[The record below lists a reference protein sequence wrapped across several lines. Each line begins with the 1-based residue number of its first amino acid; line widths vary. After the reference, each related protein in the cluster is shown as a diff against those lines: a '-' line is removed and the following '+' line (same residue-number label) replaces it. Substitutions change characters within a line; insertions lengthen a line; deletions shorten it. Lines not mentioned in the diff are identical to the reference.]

1 MTSITTTDHPPGT
14 IRAAP
19 FRATLA
25 SEWTKMWTLPF
36 TRRMLL
42 FAVVISAAA
51 AAVFTL
57 TTAVTEGTAL
67 ADMAPID
74 AAGAGLLGADLA
86 VLVLAILAASNVASE
101 YTTGM
106 IRVTLTTTPRRW
118 RPLAAKATALT
129 GTALAGGA
137 FATLAAHGVGRLVL
151 FAQGV
156 PALPMGD
163 PQLLQLIVG
172 SVLMAPFYSLLAVAL
187 AFLVRNTG
195 GAVALVL
202 AIMSVGPLVNALPD
216 RWRET
221 LLPWLPASA
230 LHSLSGSAAPTT
242 AESLPA
248 GAAALVL
255 VVWAVVFLAAA
266 HTSLSRRDA

>member
-74 AAGAGLLGADLA
+74 AAGASLLGADLA
-86 VLVLAILAASNVASE
+86 VIVLAILAASNVASE

-106 IRVTLTTTPRRW
+106 IRVTLATTPRRW
-118 RPLAAKATALT
+118 RPLTAKATAPR
-129 GTALAGGA
+129 AP
-137 FATLAAHGVGRLVL
+137 RW
-151 FAQGV
+151 
-156 PALPMGD
+156 PAERSRHWRPM
-163 PQLLQLIVG
+163 
-172 SVLMAPFYSLLAVAL
+172 
-187 AFLVRNTG
+187 
-195 GAVALVL
+195 
-202 AIMSVGPLVNALPD
+202 
-216 RWRET
+216 
-221 LLPWLPASA
+221 ASA
-230 LHSLSGSAAPTT
+230 ASCCSPRACPHFPWVTRNCCS
-242 AESLPA
+242 
-248 GAAALVL
+248 
-255 VVWAVVFLAAA
+255 
-266 HTSLSRRDA
+266 